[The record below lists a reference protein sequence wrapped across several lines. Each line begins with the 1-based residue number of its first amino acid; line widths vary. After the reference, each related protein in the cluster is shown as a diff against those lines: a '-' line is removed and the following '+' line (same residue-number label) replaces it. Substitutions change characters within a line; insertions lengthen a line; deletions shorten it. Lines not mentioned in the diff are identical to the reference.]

1 MTRFDSLTL
10 RREALRL
17 RGAELRRIAALIA
30 LKWSTFLE
38 SPCPAPEPKH
48 PRDLHATPSA

>member
-1 MTRFDSLTL
+1 MTHVDPLTL
-10 RREALRL
+10 RRGAQELR
-17 RGAELRRIAALIA
+17 RAELRRIAALIA